1 MKKLLHYCTLLL
13 AASTVL
19 AVTGCAQLGKDP
31 RDAVWDPKPG
41 HSLLDVLPNWDREAV
56 IRCGHHL
63 PPERR
68 RPGMTDRC

>member
-1 MKKLLHYCTLLL
+1 MKTLHSICSVLL

-31 RDAVWDPKPG
+31 RDAHWDPKPPYT
-41 HSLLDVLPNWDREAV
+41 LLDVTPNWDRKAV
-56 IRCGHHL
+56 IQCGHHL
-63 PPERR
+63 REKDR

>member
-1 MKKLLHYCTLLL
+1 MYMKTLLCICSVL
-13 AASTVL
+13 VLASTV
-19 AVTGCAQLGKDP
+19 VGCAQLGKDP